1 METQIHFDIDWKI
14 SLMENRVSGR
24 VDDDDDDVNETN
36 YRKNDTNRIDSK
48 LSVSVDEGLLKS
60 SFPDK

>member
-48 LSVSVDEGLLKS
+48 LSVSVDEGSLKS

>member
-48 LSVSVDEGLLKS
+48 LSVSVEEGSLKS

>member
-1 METQIHFDIDWKI
+1 METQIHFGIDWKF

-36 YRKNDTNRIDSK
+36 YRKNDTNRIDSM
-48 LSVSVDEGLLKS
+48 SMRAG
-60 SFPDK
+60 

>member
-24 VDDDDDDVNETN
+24 VDDDDDVNETN